1 MNISLIVMEWKYGAI
16 DADDYS
22 CHGYYIIKISSSPY
36 MKTGYRAQNS
46 NKDVNNTVIRIHL

>member
-1 MNISLIVMEWKYGAI
+1 MEWKYGAI